1 MLASKFDELMASSLC
16 SFCLTIHGRFETEND
31 QLGNVEWVWKNRNLL
46 YISQFVINDTINSI
60 ISCLSGNIIMNIIWR
75 YAFIETI

>member
-31 QLGNVEWVWKNRNLL
+31 QLGNVE
-46 YISQFVINDTINSI
+46 
-60 ISCLSGNIIMNIIWR
+60 
-75 YAFIETI
+75 